1 MNLLCLLSD
10 QLLMWSALHVGYFF
24 CATQASQAITE
35 RIARSRESLAW
46 FTHRTLQTL
55 RQAGLQMRQWSRPW
69 SEVLPFRQFPRRS
82 TANGLCAARRLR
94 RRCGAIS
101 QLSSSPRNHRRNLRD
116 QSRIVAAPRG
126 AVGLDG
132 EPSCTIAH
140 YSHRFTARR
149 RSAGQYAHHV
159 ARRRVASDRGGHR

>member
-10 QLLMWSALHVGYFF
+10 QLVMWSAIHAGYFF
-24 CATQASQAITE
+24 CATQTSQAITE
-35 RIARSRESLAW
+35 TIAGSRDSLAW
-46 FTHRTLQTL
+46 FTHRTLQAL
-55 RQAGLQMRQWSRPW
+55 RQAGLQMRQWPRPW
-69 SEVLPFRQFPRRS
+69 PEVLPFRQLPRRS
-82 TANGLCAARRLR
+82 TANGLCAAGRLR
-94 RRCGAIS
+94 RCCGAIR
-101 QLSSSPRNHRRNLRD
+101 QLSSSAGNHRRDLRD

-140 YSHRFTARR
+140 YPHRFTARR

-159 ARRRVASDRGGHR
+159 ARRRVAIDRGDHR